1 MKKYIIVM
9 LISLAYQTTFA
20 QISVSGKITDNNG
33 VPIPGATIS
42 YSKVNSAEKRGTTT
56 QENGLFNFETNTI
69 GNYNVR
75 VSYIGMKSLNLEK
88 SFNELKKYSLGTLI
102 LEENLEVLQS
112 IEIIGR
118 ARTDYNSNY
127 SFSATKVA
135 IKNKELPQAITSVTK
150 ELLAD
155 RQAYQL
161 ADAVKTVSNVTA
173 TGSYNH
179 FNIRG
184 ITQAD
189 DGQIINGMRTRQYY
203 FLQPITAHIER
214 VEVIKGPSS
223 VTFSSAD
230 PGGTINMVTK
240 KPLMQERKEISITT
254 GSYGTM
260 RATADFTGPLNES
273 KTLLYRFNAAFQEAN
288 SFRDLV
294 KNNSFLITP
303 SFSYIP
309 DETTALNVEM
319 IYSNGVGNLDRG
331 QPIFGK
337 INGDFDLKSTPKS
350 LNVGASNDYFKSKEV
365 VIMTNFTKK
374 KY

>member
-1 MKKYIIVM
+1 
-9 LISLAYQTTFA
+9 
-20 QISVSGKITDNNG
+20 
-33 VPIPGATIS
+33 
-42 YSKVNSAEKRGTTT
+42 
-56 QENGLFNFETNTI
+56 
-69 GNYNVR
+69 
-75 VSYIGMKSLNLEK
+75 
-88 SFNELKKYSLGTLI
+88 
-102 LEENLEVLQS
+102 
-112 IEIIGR
+112 
-118 ARTDYNSNY
+118 
-127 SFSATKVA
+127 
-135 IKNKELPQAITSVTK
+135 
-150 ELLAD
+150 
-155 RQAYQL
+155 
-161 ADAVKTVSNVTA
+161 
-173 TGSYNH
+173 
-179 FNIRG
+179 
-184 ITQAD
+184 
-189 DGQIINGMRTRQYY
+189 
-203 FLQPITAHIER
+203 
-214 VEVIKGPSS
+214 
-223 VTFSSAD
+223 
-230 PGGTINMVTK
+230 
-240 KPLMQERKEISITT
+240 MQERKEISITT

-374 KY
+374 NY